1 MSSPYS
7 ILSIILRDVFH
18 SLFLIRIRSHIAF
31 GCCLSFNAA
40 WSSNASHSRHWLF
53 EEPRLMA
60 LENVF
65 RSQTV
70 WLFPPGVAWPVPLS
84 PGGSCHPDL
93 PKPLSVELNQEKNR
107 AECSVAKCPDLSLH
121 QVQAPCQHLCHST
134 ATKCLVLPSHCSRAL
149 HSSTVPLHSPLPLTL
164 VWTQLETCL
173 QCHKRW
179 RRFKGFSVIYV
190 SLIKGFY
197 ALIKKL

>member
-84 PGGSCHPDL
+84 PRGSCHPDL
-93 PKPLSVELNQEKNR
+93 PKPLSVELNQERNR
-107 AECSVAKCPDLSLH
+107 AECSVAKCPDLSLSTKFRLH
-121 QVQAPCQHLCHST
+121 ASISAIALPPNAWSCQATAPGPCT
-134 ATKCLVLPSHCSRAL
+134 AAL
-149 HSSTVPLHSPLPLTL
+149 SLSTVHCLWRWCGHS
-164 VWTQLETCL
+164 
-173 QCHKRW
+173 
-179 RRFKGFSVIYV
+179 
-190 SLIKGFY
+190 
-197 ALIKKL
+197 